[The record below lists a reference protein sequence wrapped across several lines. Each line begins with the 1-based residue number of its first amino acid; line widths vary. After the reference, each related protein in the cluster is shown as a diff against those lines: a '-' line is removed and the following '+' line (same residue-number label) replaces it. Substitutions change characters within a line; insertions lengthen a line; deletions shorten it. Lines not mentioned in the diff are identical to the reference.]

1 MQPRY
6 RRIHITGASGS
17 GTTTLGGALAGEL
30 GVRHLDVDDFAWAP
44 TEPPFMVRYEPEERS
59 QMFMAAIDGVERWV
73 LSGSLLRW
81 GDELNP
87 LFDLV
92 VFLHIPEKVRIAR
105 LMARERARY
114 GANIDPG
121 GSQYESNQ
129 AFMAGARGYESGAY
143 PVQNLINA
151 RAWLARQ
158 TCPVLQIEGAVSQ
171 AESVAA
177 VLAAS
182 NEVPPASS

>member
-6 RRIHITGASGS
+6 RRIHISGASGS
-17 GTTTLGGALAGEL
+17 GTTTLGAALAGEL
-30 GVRHLDVDDFAWAP
+30 EATHLDVDDFAWAP
-44 TEPPFMVRYEPEERS
+44 TEPPFMVRYAPEERS
-59 QMFMAAIDGVERWV
+59 RTFKAAIEGVERWV

-92 VFLHIPEKVRIAR
+92 VFLHIPEAVRIAR
-105 LMARERARY
+105 LTARERARY

-121 GSQYESNQ
+121 GSQYASNQ

-143 PVQNLINA
+143 PIQNLINA

-158 TCPVLQIEGAVSQ
+158 TCPVLEIEGAVPL
-171 AESVAA
+171 ADSVAA
-177 VLAAS
+177 VLSA
-182 NEVPPASS
+182 

>member
-1 MQPRY
+1 MRPHH
-6 RRIHITGASGS
+6 RRIHVTGASGS
-17 GTTTLGGALAGEL
+17 GTTTLGAAVAGAL
-30 GVRHLDVDDFAWAP
+30 GVKHLDVDDFSWAP

-59 QMFMAAIDGVERWV
+59 RMFLAAIDGVPRWV

-81 GDELNP
+81 GDQLNP

-92 VFLHIPEKVRIAR
+92 VFLHIPQAVRIAR

-114 GANIDPG
+114 GTNIDPG
-121 GSQYESNQ
+121 GSQYESNR

-158 TCPVLQIEGAVSQ
+158 TCPVLEIEGAVPLADSL
-171 AESVAA
+171 AA
-177 VLAAS
+177 VLSA
-182 NEVPPASS
+182 